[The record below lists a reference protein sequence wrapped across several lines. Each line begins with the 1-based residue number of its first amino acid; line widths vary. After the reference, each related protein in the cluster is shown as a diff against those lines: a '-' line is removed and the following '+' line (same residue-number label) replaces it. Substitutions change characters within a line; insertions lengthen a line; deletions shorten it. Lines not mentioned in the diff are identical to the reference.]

1 MVKKISRYEIHQI
14 EVFEL
19 DLKKEYKIKFQR
31 EEYMNEVWIAYL
43 EMRRKYKY
51 TISDSFYWKIVE
63 TCLLH
68 HFEKLKKERNARFN
82 QYNTKSL
89 NKTYDG
95 FREELGAYCCAGN
108 GDFVNM
114 IAIRDYAK
122 KLGTVKY
129 AIIRLLSSGGD
140 DDYIMKRLKLEEEQY
155 FKLKEELKEDFFRYI
170 SI

>member
-1 MVKKISRYEIHQI
+1 
-14 EVFEL
+14 
-19 DLKKEYKIKFQR
+19 
-31 EEYMNEVWIAYL
+31 
-43 EMRRKYKY
+43 
-51 TISDSFYWKIVE
+51 
-63 TCLLH
+63 
-68 HFEKLKKERNARFN
+68 
-82 QYNTKSL
+82 
-89 NKTYDG
+89 
-95 FREELGAYCCAGN
+95 
-108 GDFVNM
+108 M

>member
-1 MVKKISRYEIHQI
+1 MVKKISKYEIHQI
-14 EVFEL
+14 EVFAL

-89 NKTYDG
+89 NK
-95 FREELGAYCCAGN
+95 
-108 GDFVNM
+108 
-114 IAIRDYAK
+114 
-122 KLGTVKY
+122 
-129 AIIRLLSSGGD
+129 IIYVFLTIFLYLLKCPQSL
-140 DDYIMKRLKLEEEQY
+140 IL
-155 FKLKEELKEDFFRYI
+155 
-170 SI
+170 